1 MSFKTIF
8 IVIVT
13 AAVTYLFMLNFEIM
27 DIKLV
32 PGSGGPVLQVYKS
45 IFLVSTALICFLA
58 GYLGGRMGRRRKI
71 KETVIVKEK
80 QPEARR
86 PLAAEDRDYI
96 RDEKQSDRKQDGDWG
111 KDRGI

>member
-13 AAVTYLFMLNFEIM
+13 AAVTYLFMLNFEMM

-32 PGSGGPVLQVYKS
+32 PGSNGPVLQVSKS
-45 IFLVSTALICFLA
+45 VFLVSTALICFIA
-58 GYLGGRMGRRRKI
+58 GYLGGRMGRRKKV

-80 QPEARR
+80 QVEPTPPLDPEDQIGRAHV
-86 PLAAEDRDYI
+86 
-96 RDEKQSDRKQDGDWG
+96 
-111 KDRGI
+111 

>member
-13 AAVTYLFMLNFEIM
+13 AAVTYLFMLNFELM

-58 GYLGGRMGRRRKI
+58 GYLGGRMGRRKKV
-71 KETVIVKEK
+71 KETVIVKERAE
-80 QPEARR
+80 PVSTLT
-86 PLAAEDRDYI
+86 PEDRQYL
-96 RDEKQSDRKQDGDWG
+96 RDEKEGDW
-111 KDRGI
+111 DRDRDRSI

>member
-13 AAVTYLFMLNFEIM
+13 AAVTYLFMLNFELM

-45 IFLVSTALICFLA
+45 IFLVATALICFLA
-58 GYLGGRMGRRRKI
+58 GYLGGRMGRRKRV
-71 KETVIVKEK
+71 KETVIVKER
-80 QPEARR
+80 QPETTR
-86 PLAAEDRDYI
+86 PLDPEDHQYI
-96 RDEKQSDRKQDGDWG
+96 RDENDR
-111 KDRGI
+111 DRDLGRDRSL

>member
-13 AAVTYLFMLNFEIM
+13 AAVTYLFMLNFELM

-32 PGSGGPVLQVYKS
+32 PGSGGPVLQGYKS
-45 IFLVSTALICFLA
+45 IFLVSTALICFIA

-80 QPEARR
+80 QPEPTR
-86 PLAAEDRDYI
+86 PLSPEDRQYI
-96 RDEKQSDRKQDGDWG
+96 RDENDTDWDR
-111 KDRGI
+111 DRI